1 MGKLAYVQPMAHD
14 HSHAHGH
21 HGHGHVHVHGDS
33 RDARRRVALA
43 AGLTFA
49 FMLAEVAGGVIS
61 GSLALLADAAHM
73 LTDAG
78 ALGLAWLGF
87 RLAERPA
94 DATRSYGF
102 HRVKVLAAFVN
113 GLSLVVLAAWIV
125 WEAIERMMSPGDVL
139 GGVMLVVAVV
149 GLLVNLAA
157 FAILHGGDR
166 DDLNLRGALWHVAGD
181 LLGSVAAIVAAGVI
195 LWTGWFPIDPI
206 LSVLVAVLVAVGGVR
221 LVRES
226 GHILLEGTP
235 HGLEAGTIRDSL
247 LRDVDGIDSVE
258 HVHVWSLNE
267 ARTLITLEVHASQ
280 GMCSETLRH
289 AVKAHLKSVHEISHA
304 TVEVIA
310 EPCSD

>member
-1 MGKLAYVQPMAHD
+1 MAHD
-14 HSHAHGH
+14 HGHAHSHAHS
-21 HGHGHVHVHGDS
+21 HGHSHVHVHGDG

-49 FMLAEVAGGVIS
+49 FMLAEVAGGLIS

-78 ALGLAWLGF
+78 ALALAWIGF

-94 DATRSYGF
+94 DAARSYGF

-113 GLSLVVLAAWIV
+113 GLSLVALAAWIV
-125 WEAIERMMSPGDVL
+125 WEAVERLMSPGEVL
-139 GGVMLVVAVV
+139 GGIMLVVAIG
-149 GLLVNLAA
+149 GLMVNLFA

-166 DDLNLRGALWHVAGD
+166 EDLNLRGALWHVAGD
-181 LLGSVAAIVAAGVI
+181 LLGSVAAIIAAGVI
-195 LWTGWFPIDPI
+195 LWTGWFAIDPI
-206 LSVLVAVLVAVGGVR
+206 LSVLVAVLVAIGGVR
-221 LVRES
+221 LVREA

-235 HGLEAGTIRDSL
+235 SGLDADMISEGL
-247 LRDVDGIDSVE
+247 LAEVSGIESVD

-267 ARTLITLEVHASQ
+267 ARPLITLDVYAAP
-280 GMCSETLRH
+280 GACPETLRR
-289 AVKAHLKSVHEISHA
+289 AVKAHLKAAHDISHA

-310 EPCSD
+310 EPRS

>member
-1 MGKLAYVQPMAHD
+1 MAHD
-14 HSHAHGH
+14 HGHAHSH
-21 HGHGHVHVHGDS
+21 SHGHGHVHVHGDS

-49 FMLAEVAGGVIS
+49 FMLAEVIGGLIS

-78 ALGLAWLGF
+78 ALALAWIGF

-125 WEAIERMMSPGDVL
+125 WEAIERLMSPGEVL
-139 GGVMLVVAVV
+139 GGVMLVVAFG

-166 DDLNLRGALWHVAGD
+166 EDLNLRGALWHVAGD
-181 LLGSVAAIVAAGVI
+181 LLGSIAAIIAAGVI

-206 LSVLVAVLVAVGGVR
+206 LSVLVAVLVAIGGVR

-226 GHILLEGTP
+226 GHILLEGAP
-235 HGLEAGTIRDSL
+235 NGLDTAMIRDGLMAEVS
-247 LRDVDGIDSVE
+247 GIESID

-267 ARTLITLEVHASQ
+267 ARPLITLDVYAAS
-280 GMCSETLRH
+280 GACPETLRR
-289 AVKAHLKSVHEISHA
+289 AVKAHLKVAHDVSHA
-304 TVEVIA
+304 TVEVIT
-310 EPCSD
+310 EPRS